1 MSKLPQRHT
10 LAVRQGTKFLQLSG
24 ARPHHGGGMFGP
36 SGPMLLLGG
45 WAGFGWH
52 LWLVA

>member
-24 ARPHHGGGMFGP
+24 ARPHHGGGMF
-36 SGPMLLLGG
+36 LLGG